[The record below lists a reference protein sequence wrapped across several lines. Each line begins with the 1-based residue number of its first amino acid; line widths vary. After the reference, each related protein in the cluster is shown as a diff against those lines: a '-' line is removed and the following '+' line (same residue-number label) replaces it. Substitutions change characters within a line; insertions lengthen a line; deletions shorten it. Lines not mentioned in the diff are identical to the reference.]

1 MKPLGRLYHF
11 LEAYLAKLVSPGHLD
26 LLSWIKNE
34 MQIKALT
41 LCSVT
46 LHKLFNSLTFFS
58 VK

>member
-1 MKPLGRLYHF
+1 MKLLQKVHHF
-11 LEAYLAKLVSPGHLD
+11 FEAYLAKLVSPGHLD

-46 LHKLFNSLTFFS
+46 FHKLFNSLTFFS